1 VCRPPSCSC
10 SLRRNRSRHPLK
22 PPRLPV
28 FAHQSLA
35 VAQRILLEYL
45 RQRRALLFWAAFP
58 ALMLVL
64 FGSMYGHNPA
74 MRPAFDAAPAGIL
87 IGAGL
92 FFSCLG
98 GAIALVVTE
107 RERGT
112 LRRLL
117 TSPLTPGAYFTGVV
131 LALGTIAAA
140 QTLIVFP
147 LGALLGAGYHGSL
160 LLGVL
165 IIAATVLGYAG
176 LGFLF
181 AARFTRRAEDLNGPI
196 AGFGVPLLVLGGTFF
211 PIELFPNALVALA
224 HANPVFHMNE
234 ALKGVAGR
242 GLGWRELSGHLLF
255 IAVFSALAL
264 QLGVSAYRRMLA
276 EERRA

>member
-1 VCRPPSCSC
+1 M
-10 SLRRNRSRHPLK
+10 PLF
-22 PPRLPV
+22 RQ
-28 FAHQSLA
+28 QSIA
-35 VAQRILLEYL
+35 VAQRILVEYL
-45 RQRRALLFWAAFP
+45 RQRRALVFWAAFP

-64 FGSMYGHNPA
+64 FAAMYGNNPL
-74 MRPAFDAAPAGIL
+74 MRPAFDATPAGIL

-98 GAIALVVTE
+98 GAVALVVTE

-117 TSPLTPGAYFTGVV
+117 ASPLGAGAYFCGVV
-131 LALGTIAAA
+131 LALAAIALA
-140 QTLIVFP
+140 QTLIVFT
-147 LGALLGAGYHGSL
+147 LGALLGAAYRGSV
-160 LLGVL
+160 LLGAA

-176 LGFLF
+176 MGFLF

-211 PIELFPNALVALA
+211 PIELFPDALVALA

-242 GLGWRELSGHLLF
+242 GLGWAELSGHLLF
-255 IAVFSALAL
+255 IAAFGALAL
-264 QLGVSAYRRMLA
+264 QLGAGAYRRMLI